1 MSYSHASQYLPSERS
16 GTGNSCIDTIFSWKQ
31 NSIPDVLSSDKQS
44 LEASEAQRVSS
55 HNLVRFDISS
65 GIPEGSS
72 LDTAFSFGDF
82 PPTVYYMPEI
92 NNHNIQNKLREVNS
106 HFIIISKIIKSQT

>member
-16 GTGNSCIDTIFSWKQ
+16 GAGNSCIDTIFSWKQ

-55 HNLVRFDISS
+55 HNLVRFDISF
-65 GIPEGSS
+65 GIPEGYF
-72 LDTAFSFGDF
+72 LDMTFSYGYI
-82 PPTVYYMPEI
+82 PPTLYRMP
-92 NNHNIQNKLREVNS
+92 
-106 HFIIISKIIKSQT
+106 